1 MISYEIFKTYAEFI
15 LNQQKKVD
23 NLSDALNKYN
33 IEFLQLSGMV
43 LPYEE
48 KMVEMLRDVMG
59 LKPEHDDFFFDFFF
73 DPFRY
78 KRNKKDLK
86 KFYNE
91 VMEIVNSY
99 DKKSMDRNKKKN
111 K

>member
-1 MISYEIFKTYAEFI
+1 MKYKIFKKYAKFI

-33 IEFLQLSGMV
+33 TEFLQLSGMI

-48 KMVEMLRDVMG
+48 KMVEMLRDAMG
-59 LKPEHDDFFFDFFF
+59 LKPEHGDFFFDFFF

-86 KFYNE
+86 NFYNE
-91 VMEIVNSY
+91 IIEIVNSY
-99 DKKSMDRNKKKN
+99 NKK
-111 K
+111 